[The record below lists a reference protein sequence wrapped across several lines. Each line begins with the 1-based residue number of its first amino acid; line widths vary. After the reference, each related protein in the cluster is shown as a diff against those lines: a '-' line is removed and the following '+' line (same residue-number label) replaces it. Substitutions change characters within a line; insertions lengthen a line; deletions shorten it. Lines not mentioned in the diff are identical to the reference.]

1 MGNGIYFLLKFVAPA
16 LAAYKRSL
24 LAERNNGGQ
33 VLVHCVSAI
42 ADEVL
47 AFLFLSSIAIYLFLT
62 CTVYLD

>member
-24 LAERNNGGQ
+24 LADVTMEVRS
-33 VLVHCVSAI
+33 LSAVS
-42 ADEVL
+42 VQLLMRSL